1 MKESLIVASGG
12 AIGTMLRYITNV
24 GFDQLHLPFNWVT
37 ATAFEN
43 IAGSFL
49 IGLIFTWLNS
59 FKGLHEKL
67 NLFFITGILGS
78 YTSYSAFSAE
88 AFLLLNTSFYSMLGY
103 VLLQIG
109 VGLIAVSLGY
119 FIALHFFTRN
129 PNPN

>member
-1 MKESLIVASGG
+1 MKELLIVASGG
-12 AIGTMLRYITNV
+12 AIGTLLRYITNV

-49 IGLIFTWLNS
+49 IGFIFTRLISKNGLN
-59 FKGLHEKL
+59 ERL

-103 VLLQIG
+103 VSLQIG
-109 VGLIAVSLGY
+109 AGLVAVSLGY
-119 FIALHFFTRN
+119 YIAINFFNRN
-129 PNPN
+129 PKPN

>member
-12 AIGTMLRYITNV
+12 AIGAVLRYITNA
-24 GFDQLHLPFNWVT
+24 GFDQLHLPFNWAT

-49 IGLIFTWLNS
+49 IGFIFTRLISKN
-59 FKGLHEKL
+59 GLKEKL
-67 NLFFITGILGS
+67 NLFLITGILGS

-109 VGLIAVSLGY
+109 SGLVAVSLGY
-119 FIALHFFTRN
+119 YIVLNFFTRN
-129 PNPN
+129 PKSN